1 MKIVR
6 RILWLSLLFSIILL
20 FAAFGYYYAVTRKVS
35 LIPEKLVLNEQTAIV
50 YDGNGCALKNIAAEN
65 WNQMVK
71 ISDIPA
77 HTKQAFVDTEDKRF
91 YSHGGFDVKR
101 IARAAWN
108 NAKAGAFKEG
118 ASTISQQL
126 IKNTHL
132 TQEKTFTRKL
142 REWKLTRQLEK
153 RYSKDEILEKYL
165 NSIYFG
171 HSCFG
176 IGSATEFYF
185 NKSPKDLTLGESAI
199 LAGLV
204 KSPNNYSPFKH
215 PDRCQKRKATV
226 LQAMFR
232 NGSINES
239 AKTKALDEQLPVQKP
254 QNNRGNYAQF
264 VFEEL
269 TELSE
274 LHRFTVGGKIE
285 IGTYLDQDL
294 QAQLEKLSKEIQV
307 GCEKAFYVL
316 DTTSHGFKACVSDVG
331 EIRRLPGSAIKPL
344 LVYAPAL
351 EENVLSPATPLLDQK
366 VSYDGYSPD
375 NYDGVCHGYVS
386 TRECVEKSLNIPAV
400 KTLDALGVQKGAEY
414 LKRLGLPL
422 EKDDA
427 SLALALGGMKKG
439 FTLKELTRA
448 YSALQNGTLCEC
460 GFISFVKING
470 ETVYRKPTD
479 EKRVFSEE
487 SAYLMTDMLKSTA
500 KCGTAKKLRG
510 LPFDIAAKTG
520 TVGTEK
526 GNTDAYA
533 LSYTTRDC
541 VSVWLGNADNAKIE
555 HTGGGVPCNILLH
568 IHEYLYKSYQDK
580 KLTIPPFTQPKEVVC
595 VALDKTNYYDT
606 HTLVLAD
613 DLSPAEYKIS
623 ELFKKSA
630 IPLNKSTSFSNP
642 QILPPRVQLVD
653 GRVIVEL
660 DKNSPR
666 YYTYKI
672 ERTDY
677 ARHTTILYE
686 GAFQERIVDN
696 TIQKDEYYIY
706 TITVAYKDRTGEPVT
721 LPAVYTGAGEKI
733 PPDESKILGKDWWDY

>member
-6 RILWLSLLFSIILL
+6 RILWLFLLISVILL
-20 FAAFGYYYAVTRKVS
+20 SVAFGYYFAVTRKVS
-35 LIPEKLVLNEQTAIV
+35 LAPEKLVLNEQTAIV
-50 YDGNGCALKNIAAEN
+50 YDGSGVSLKNIATDN
-65 WNQMVK
+65 WKQTVK
-71 ISDIPA
+71 IADIPQ

-91 YSHGGFDVKR
+91 YAHGGFDVKR
-101 IARAAWN
+101 IVRAAWN
-108 NAKAGAFKEG
+108 NVKAGSFKEG

-132 TQEKTFTRKL
+132 TQEKTFKRKL

-153 RYSKDEILEKYL
+153 QYTKDEILEKYL
-165 NSIYFG
+165 NTIYFG

-215 PDRCQKRKATV
+215 PDRCQRRKATV
-226 LQAMFR
+226 LQAMLR
-232 NGSINES
+232 NGSIDETVKN
-239 AKTKALDEQLPVQKP
+239 TALQEELPTLKQQKN
-254 QNNRGNYAQF
+254 QGNYVQF

-274 LHRFTVGGKIE
+274 QYNFTVGGNIE

-294 QAQLEKLSKEIQV
+294 QAELEKLSKETQV

-316 DTTSHGFKACVSDVG
+316 DTSSHGFKGCVSDVG

-351 EENVLSPATPLLDQK
+351 EENVLSPATPILDQK
-366 VSYDGYSPD
+366 VNYGGYSPD

-386 TRECVEKSLNIPAV
+386 ARECVEKSLNIPAV
-400 KTLDALGVQKGAEY
+400 KTLDALGIQKGTEY
-414 LKRLGLPL
+414 LKKLGLPL
-422 EKDDA
+422 EEGDK

-448 YSALQNGTLCEC
+448 YSALQNGTLYDC

-470 ETVYRKPTD
+470 ETVYRKPTN

-487 SAYLMTDMLKSTA
+487 SAYLMSDMLKSTA
-500 KCGTAKKLRG
+500 KGGTAKKLRS
-510 LPFDIAAKTG
+510 LPFEIAAKTG
-520 TVGTEK
+520 TVGTEN

-541 VSVWLGNADNAKIE
+541 VSVWLGNANNTKIE
-555 HTGGGVPCNILLH
+555 HTGGGAPCNLLSH
-568 IHEYLYKSYQDK
+568 INEYLYKSYQDK
-580 KLTIPPFTQPKEVVC
+580 KLVLPPFTKPKEVVC
-595 VALDKTNYYDT
+595 VALDKPNYYDT
-606 HTLVLAD
+606 HTLALAD
-613 DLSPAEYKIS
+613 DFAPAEYKFS
-623 ELFKKSA
+623 ELFKTSA
-630 IPLNKSTSFSNP
+630 VPLNKSTSFSNP
-642 QILPPRVQLVD
+642 QVLPPKIQLV
-653 GRVIVEL
+653 GEKVYIEL

-672 ERTDY
+672 ARTDY
-677 ARHTTILYE
+677 ARHTTIIYD
-686 GAFQERIVDN
+686 GAFQERIVDDGIKADN
-696 TIQKDEYYIY
+696 HYIY
-706 TITVAYKDRTGEPVT
+706 TVTVAYKDRIGKALT
-721 LPAVYTGAGEKI
+721 LPAVYTGVGEKI